1 MNEPSRRILGYARG
15 EIEVYELSRNEF
27 TASVRVMMFQK
38 RIRITQKVGT
48 EFITKGMCPFIL
60 GLLPTL
66 ILYPQSLQDA
76 YGGCAFIRTRKGGES
91 TEVLLDSFPVRPD
104 SVLQTKAHKKMRLN
118 WTHPRLL
125 TSLC

>member
-1 MNEPSRRILGYARG
+1 MTARLARRELHLGEIDWYARG

-48 EFITKGMCPFIL
+48 EFITK
-60 GLLPTL
+60 
-66 ILYPQSLQDA
+66 DA

-91 TEVLLDSFPVRPD
+91 TEVLLDSFPECQIFRQKRRPTCEPGGDVRIAPSPFLAD
-104 SVLQTKAHKKMRLN
+104 SD
-118 WTHPRLL
+118 
-125 TSLC
+125 